1 MRINKLSRKKRSMNS
16 CNRHNLHG
24 TPLAPPSGGG
34 VRYVLE
40 VAGSNGAAEL
50 NLDAIG
56 SGLPQLK
63 KAIKRGPD
71 NASCWR
77 AT

>member
-1 MRINKLSRKKRSMNS
+1 MNS
-16 CNRHNLHG
+16 RNRHNLHG

-50 NLDAIG
+50 NLDAID
-56 SGLPQLK
+56 SGLPQ
-63 KAIKRGPD
+63 
-71 NASCWR
+71 
-77 AT
+77 